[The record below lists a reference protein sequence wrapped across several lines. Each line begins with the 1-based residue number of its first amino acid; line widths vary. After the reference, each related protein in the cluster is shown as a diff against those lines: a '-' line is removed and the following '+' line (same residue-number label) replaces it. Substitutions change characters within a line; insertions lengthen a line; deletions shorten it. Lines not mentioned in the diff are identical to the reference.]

1 MRLQTVSERSVVM
14 SHDPLKILK
23 APFISQQWLKL
34 ELSNFVHTET
44 IAKGMIN
51 HLQKGRG
58 YGHMTHLHF

>member
-1 MRLQTVSERSVVM
+1 M